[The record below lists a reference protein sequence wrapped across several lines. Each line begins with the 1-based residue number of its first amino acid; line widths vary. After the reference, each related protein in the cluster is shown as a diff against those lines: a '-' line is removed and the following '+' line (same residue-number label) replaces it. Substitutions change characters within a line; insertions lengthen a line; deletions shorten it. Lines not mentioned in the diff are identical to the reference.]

1 MVKPLT
7 RVLVAEDEADI
18 RELLVDILADAGY
31 QVIGVEDGRKALDA
45 ARSLRPD
52 IVLLDVMM
60 PAMDGFEVLAS
71 LKAEV
76 DTASVPVIMVTAKAQ
91 KQDQTEA
98 IKRGAMGYVTKPWEA
113 GEIEAQVA
121 AAEQMIRREG
131 NTGNGNHR

>member
-1 MVKPLT
+1 MT

-18 RELLVDILADAGY
+18 RELLVDILVDAGY
-31 QVIGVEDGRKALDA
+31 EVIGVDDGRKALDT

-60 PAMDGFEVLAS
+60 PGVDGFAVLAS

-91 KQDQTEA
+91 EQDQAEA
-98 IKRGAMGYVTKPWEA
+98 MMRGAMGYVTKPWEA
-113 GEIEAQVA
+113 GEIEAKVA
-121 AAEQMIRREG
+121 AAEQMIRRTG
-131 NTGNGNHR
+131 NFGNGNHR

>member
-31 QVIGVEDGRKALDA
+31 EVIGVDDGRKALDA
-45 ARSLRPD
+45 ARSQHPD

-91 KQDQTEA
+91 KQDQAEA
-98 IKRGAMGYVTKPWEA
+98 MKRGAMGYVTKPWEA
-113 GEIEAQVA
+113 GEIEAKVA

-131 NTGNGNHR
+131 NFGNGNHR

>member
-1 MVKPLT
+1 MT

-18 RELLVDILADAGY
+18 RELLVDILVDAGY
-31 QVIGVEDGRKALDA
+31 EVIGVDDGRKALDT
-45 ARSLRPD
+45 ARSQHPD

-91 KQDQTEA
+91 KQDQAEA
-98 IKRGAMGYVTKPWEA
+98 MKRGAMGHVTKPWVA
-113 GEIEAQVA
+113 GEIEAKVA

-131 NTGNGNHR
+131 NFGNGNRR

>member
-18 RELLVDILADAGY
+18 RELLVDILVDAGY
-31 QVIGVEDGRKALDA
+31 EVIGVDDGRKALDT
-45 ARSLRPD
+45 ARSLHPD
-52 IVLLDVMM
+52 IVLLDVML

-91 KQDQTEA
+91 KQDQAEA
-98 IKRGAMGYVTKPWEA
+98 MKRGAMGYVTKPWVA
-113 GEIEAQVA
+113 GEIEAKVA

-131 NTGNGNHR
+131 NFGNGNHR